1 MHLDSLVNPAPKPQK
16 PHKKKTDPERQFETV
31 VQHITRIRL
40 DAGRKTCRF
49 FVFVERNLGFELL
62 PSPPG
67 VSHG

>member
-1 MHLDSLVNPAPKPQK
+1 
-16 PHKKKTDPERQFETV
+16 V